1 LSPEVVALTAER
13 DRLDMEIEALRARR
27 ETMES
32 DAYLAELQRLLVQLA
47 EVQGKIDAAQPRPP
61 Q

>member
-1 LSPEVVALTAER
+1 MAN
-13 DRLDMEIEALRARR
+13 
-27 ETMES
+27 

-47 EVQGKIDAAQPRPP
+47 EAQAKIDAAQPRPA

>member
-1 LSPEVVALTAER
+1 MAN
-13 DRLDMEIEALRARR
+13 
-27 ETMES
+27 

-47 EVQGKIDAAQPRPP
+47 EVQSKIDAAQPRPA

>member
-1 LSPEVVALTAER
+1 MA
-13 DRLDMEIEALRARR
+13 
-27 ETMES
+27 S
-32 DAYLAELQRLLVQLA
+32 DVYLAELQKLLIQLA

>member
-1 LSPEVVALTAER
+1 MGNE
-13 DRLDMEIEALRARR
+13 
-27 ETMES
+27 
-32 DAYLAELQRLLVQLA
+32 AYLAELQRLLVALA